1 MQLRLKIGNHNRGA
15 AQRPPQRL
23 CPARLGSARL
33 GSAPPPARAAL
44 CWARPRQPLTFV
56 GRGGAARRGGSAA
69 RPLPAPR
76 SAPAPR
82 AHSRPRGRGRAPPPA
97 AGGPRDVSARRGL
110 PRVLAPPP
118 RGGREGGVRNGGA
131 PRGAERGRGGAE
143 APSAAVRREREGKG
157 TGQAERLA
165 RSAAVRSSG
174 SQPIVLVPFYYFC
187 FRAIA

>member
-118 RGGREGGVRNGGA
+118 RGGHCGEGTEGGGGRPAVRSRGG
-131 PRGAERGRGGAE
+131 GGAE
-143 APSAAVRREREGKG
+143 APSAAIRREREGKG
-157 TGQAERLA
+157 TGHGRAPR
-165 RSAAVRSSG
+165 RGAVRSSG
-174 SQPIVLVPFYYFC
+174 SLRNP
-187 FRAIA
+187 

>member
-23 CPARLGSARL
+23 CPARLGTARH
-33 GSAPPPARAAL
+33 GSAPRPLRPGRRCAGPGRGSPSLLWGAAERRGAAGARPAR
-44 CWARPRQPLTFV
+44 
-56 GRGGAARRGGSAA
+56 S
-69 RPLPAPR
+69 PLPAPR

-118 RGGREGGVRNGGA
+118 RGGHCGEGTEGGVGEGA
-131 PRGAERGRGGAE
+131 PRCGAGGEGGRRPRVPRSEGKERGR
-143 APSAAVRREREGKG
+143 ERG
-157 TGQAERLA
+157 TAERRGAGLCA
-165 RSAAVRSSG
+165 
-174 SQPIVLVPFYYFC
+174 PPDLNP
-187 FRAIA
+187 

>member
-23 CPARLGSARL
+23 CPARLGTARH
-33 GSAPPPARAAL
+33 GSAPRPLRPGRRCAGPGRGSPSLLWGAAERRGAAGARPAR
-44 CWARPRQPLTFV
+44 
-56 GRGGAARRGGSAA
+56 S
-69 RPLPAPR
+69 PLPAPR

-118 RGGREGGVRNGGA
+118 RGGHCGEGTEGGGEGA
-131 PRGAERGRGGAE
+131 PRCGAGGEGGRRPRVPRSEGKERGR
-143 APSAAVRREREGKG
+143 ERG
-157 TGQAERLA
+157 TAERRGAGLFA
-165 RSAAVRSSG
+165 
-174 SQPIVLVPFYYFC
+174 PPDLNP
-187 FRAIA
+187 